1 VNKESKANYFRVP
14 LTLPKELD
22 VFLQKV
28 GTEARS
34 SGGFKLPK
42 TLIIRSLIKAM
53 RELDVD
59 VSGIKDEDELKS
71 RVLTA
76 LKKRK

>member
-1 VNKESKANYFRVP
+1 VEKESKANYFRVP

-22 VFLQKV
+22 LFLQKV
-28 GTEARS
+28 GAEARAT
-34 SGGFKLPK
+34 GGFKLPK

-53 RELDVD
+53 QELDVD
-59 VSGIKDEDELKS
+59 VSGIKDEDELKA

>member
-1 VNKESKANYFRVP
+1 MKKESKANYFRVP

-28 GTEARS
+28 GTEAKT

-42 TLIIRSLIKAM
+42 TLIIRSLIRAM
-53 RELDVD
+53 MELDVD
-59 VSGIKDEDELKS
+59 VGGVKEEEELKS
-71 RVLTA
+71 RILEA